1 MYKKKGFPQEQEL
14 VLCTVTK
21 VLPNSIFVTL
31 DEYENKEGLIH
42 ISEIAPGRIRNIRDY
57 VIESKKIVCKI
68 LMVNKDR
75 NQIDLSLRRV
85 TLQQK
90 LSKEGELKEEKAAE
104 KLLEAVAKNAK
115 IDLKKLYDSAG
126 IKIIE
131 KYGSLF
137 KGFQEVVVKGDIVLI
152 EAGMDKKVAA
162 AIATIVKER
171 IKPPEVK
178 INEILNIHNS
188 AENGIELIKDTLIKT
203 KELASKNK
211 YDLKVHYLGS
221 PRFQFVI
228 TSTDY
233 KTAEKSLDVLNKFV
247 TDESKKNKS
256 EIEFTRE
263 K

>member
-1 MYKKKGFPQEQEL
+1 MYKKKGFPEDQEL

-21 VLPNSIFVTL
+21 VLPNSIFVNL

-57 VIESKKIVCKI
+57 VLEGKKIVCKI

-90 LSKEGELKEEKAAE
+90 LGKEGELKEEKAAE
-104 KLLEAVAKNAK
+104 KLLEAVAKNSK
-115 IDLKKLYDSAG
+115 LDMKQLYDSAG
-126 IKIIE
+126 LKIIQ

-137 KGFQEVVVKGDIVLI
+137 KGFQEVVVQGDKVLT
-152 EAGMDKKVAA
+152 EAGMDKKVAS

-178 INEILNIHNS
+178 INEILNIKNS
-188 AENGIELIKDTLIKT
+188 DESGIDLIKDTLIKT
-203 KELASKNK
+203 KDLATKNK
-211 YDLKVHYLGS
+211 YNLKISYLGS
-221 PRFQFVI
+221 PRFQIVI

-233 KTAEKSLDVLNKFV
+233 KTAEKNLDVVNKFI
-247 TDESKKNKS
+247 TDEAKKNKS
-256 EIEFTRE
+256 EIDFVRE